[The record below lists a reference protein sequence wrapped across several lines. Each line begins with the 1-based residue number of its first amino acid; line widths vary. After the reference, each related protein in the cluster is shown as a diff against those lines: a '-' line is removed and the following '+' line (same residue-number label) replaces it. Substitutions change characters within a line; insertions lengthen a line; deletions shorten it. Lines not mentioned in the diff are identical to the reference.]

1 MINLLDGVKIAVG
14 ALKVNVMRSLL
25 TMLGIV
31 IGVAAV
37 IVMVSVGAGARELI
51 GDQIRSIGSNLI
63 LLVPGATTQGG
74 ARMGSGSVHTLTQS
88 DAQAIEEECP
98 AVRVAAPIWGNIAH
112 VVYGNK
118 NWRTRVTGTTNAY
131 FTVREWI
138 LRHGRIFTPEEEQ
151 RAAKVAVVGK
161 TVIDNLMGDKYPLGK
176 VIRIQNVPFTIVGV
190 LEPKGQTPRGTDQD
204 DTILIPL
211 KTAQYRL
218 FGTPFPGEVQA
229 ILIQA
234 KRIAL
239 IPEAQK
245 QIDKLLLHRHK
256 IRNPKNKDYS
266 VRNLTEILAS
276 AQKTLNI
283 MTTLLGAI
291 AAISLLVG
299 GIGIMNIMLV
309 SVTERTRE
317 IGIRMAV
324 GARSA
329 DILAQFLIEAV
340 VLSMAGGLVGISLGI
355 GGAYIFARASSWPA
369 LVSPL
374 AMGVAILFS
383 AAVGVFF
390 GFYPA
395 FKAARLHPIE
405 ALRYE

>member
-1 MINLLDGVKIAVG
+1 MISPLDGVRIALG
-14 ALKVNVMRSLL
+14 ALRVNVMRSLL

-31 IGVAAV
+31 IGVGAV
-37 IVMVSVGAGARELI
+37 VVMVSVGAGARELI

-63 LLVPGATTQGG
+63 LVVPGATTQGG
-74 ARMGSGSVHTLTQS
+74 ARLGAGSVHTLTVS
-88 DAQAIEEECP
+88 DAMAIEQECP
-98 AVRVAAPIWGNIAH
+98 AVKLAAPVWGNIVQ
-112 VVYGNK
+112 VVYGNR
-118 NWRTRVTGTTNAY
+118 NWRTRVTGTSNAY
-131 FTVREWI
+131 FSVREWN
-138 LRHGRIFTPEEEQ
+138 LRFGRTFTPEEEQ
-151 RAAKVAVVGK
+151 HAAKVAVVGK
-161 TVIDNLMGDKYPLGK
+161 TVLDHLMGDAYPLGK
-176 VIRIQNVPFTIVGV
+176 VLRIQNVPFTIVGV
-190 LEPKGQTPRGTDQD
+190 LESKGQSPRGDDQD

-234 KRIAL
+234 TRISL
-239 IPEAQK
+239 IGEAEK
-245 QIDKLLLHRHK
+245 QIDKLLTERHK
-256 IRNPKNKDYS
+256 IRGSDEKDFT

-276 AQKTLNI
+276 AQKSLNI

-317 IGIRMAV
+317 IGIRIAV

-329 DILAQFLIEAV
+329 DILSQFLIEAV
-340 VLSMAGGLVGISLGI
+340 VLSVLGGLMGIMLGI
-355 GGAYIFARASSWPA
+355 GGAYVFARATSWPA
-369 LVSPL
+369 LVSPA
-374 AMGVAILFS
+374 AMLIALLFS
-383 AAVGVFF
+383 AGVGVFF

-395 FKAARLHPIE
+395 MKASRLLPIE
-405 ALRYE
+405 ALRHE